1 MVCLVL
7 KPPMKPV
14 DSFVYQQNRVG
25 LALHEG
31 AIRTRLLTAY
41 IHLFQELTAP
51 LCPPPPHASSNPLKP
66 PWHLPSHVLLIFQW
80 YHLKRHQAVR
90 KQEQGLEFIFL
101 KDFDI

>member
-1 MVCLVL
+1 MVCLVS

-31 AIRTRLLTAY
+31 AMRTQTSNGLHTSILRINCAAL
-41 IHLFQELTAP
+41 
-51 LCPPPPHASSNPLKP
+51 PPHHASSNTLKP
-66 PWHLPSHVLLIFQW
+66 PWHLPSHVLLIFQR
-80 YHLKRHQAVR
+80 YRLKRYQAVR
-90 KQEQGLEFIFL
+90 KHEPGLEFIFL